1 MPELPE
7 SIISGKLPKHF
18 VDQQPAGS
26 LLVRD
31 ILADPTIEE
40 SATHPLGSPAS
51 LGHVYSLES
60 SSGIL
65 RGTSGIQTPVYPPL
79 YSTSSDQPPVHIL
92 KHGLVLMDVE
102 THPRNA
108 LLKFCDNQS
117 RTYWCQVQFLK
128 HTLSQVFPK
137 ADWNEAICKVRS
149 THRGFRIGMALDL
162 GDYVLAFLTLDLLV
176 QFYWSKRREKLP
188 AVAPDVYLEFPR
200 FLDDLVKWMTE
211 RRSVQS
217 NRSGNAMTLVRSN
230 TDIFAGAGVYTIA
243 EIWHMAGL
251 SPNLTEAEV
260 FDSPSRTARLCAAYF
275 HFGQEAH
282 TTLWSFVKRFLVG
295 YAICVR
301 DEHRLLYGE
310 RLHVYGKDRAYV
322 TARFS
327 ALLSKFKL
335 YCDSHPEDAVWVR
348 NPTSLGPF
356 DVFEPDLVCHALENP
371 DINLGSLIFGADL
384 WSELHSQAGLPLS
397 CLSSD
402 NVLARFFAATPIPP
416 AMSATWLDTSA
427 YTFLFNPKGK
437 SARRAS
443 HIRTLLYRASAT
455 DIWSVIP
462 AYPDNSAPIPRRRP
476 PKVEDNN
483 ARKPTKRKV
492 VPPKVKPTPM
502 QECDSTTREKA
513 LLSYII
519 QYTQDYTVGPLDYC
533 GVARLVKG
541 RGPDII
547 MYCKGDPRVP
557 EFYQRRRALAEV
569 TAKLKRSGEEKH
581 GLSASTIANVDKKLK
596 KVLPVAKVGQT
607 STTTKENRDDGTTGM
622 MKKKRH
628 SADRD
633 LALEGLVLSP
643 RKRRRI

>member
-1 MPELPE
+1 MTTMTFAQYATPHPNSPFSAESLRDITVAEASDLIQNNVLPLILPKNTVKISFFDPRVPVDASEITLAPNEVIPCAEDMLPITQAMEAAFLDESARSVCVELPHGYVIYHL
-7 SIISGKLPKHF
+7 SKIRVIMNVNNHMSSLALVARLLAHAKSS
-18 VDQQPAGS
+18 S
-26 LLVRD
+26 LLLPSLIQELEASRYAEP
-31 ILADPTIEE
+31 LAGFHVTE
-40 SATHPLGSPAS
+40 TPLYTLGCLLDERWALEDVLNARAELTYFHRAAS
-51 LGHVYSLES
+51 LELGQDPSLLF
-60 SSGIL
+60 I
-65 RGTSGIQTPVYPPL
+65 
-79 YSTSSDQPPVHIL
+79 
-92 KHGLVLMDVE
+92 
-102 THPRNA
+102 
-108 LLKFCDNQS
+108 
-117 RTYWCQVQFLK
+117 
-128 HTLSQVFPK
+128 
-137 ADWNEAICKVRS
+137 
-149 THRGFRIGMALDL
+149 
-162 GDYVLAFLTLDLLV
+162 
-176 QFYWSKRREKLP
+176 
-188 AVAPDVYLEFPR
+188 
-200 FLDDLVKWMTE
+200 
-211 RRSVQS
+211 
-217 NRSGNAMTLVRSN
+217 
-230 TDIFAGAGVYTIA
+230 
-243 EIWHMAGL
+243 
-251 SPNLTEAEV
+251 
-260 FDSPSRTARLCAAYF
+260 
-275 HFGQEAH
+275 
-282 TTLWSFVKRFLVG
+282 
-295 YAICVR
+295 
-301 DEHRLLYGE
+301 
-310 RLHVYGKDRAYV
+310 
-322 TARFS
+322 
-327 ALLSKFKL
+327 
-335 YCDSHPEDAVWVR
+335 
-348 NPTSLGPF
+348 
-356 DVFEPDLVCHALENP
+356 DLVCHALENP

-384 WSELHSQAGLPLS
+384 WSELHSQAGLPPS

-502 QECDSTTREKA
+502 KECDSTTREKA

-541 RGPDII
+541 RGSDII

-569 TAKLKRSGEEKH
+569 TVKLKRSGEEKH

-607 STTTKENRDDGTTGM
+607 STTTKENREDGTTGM

-643 RKRRRI
+643 RKRCRIQ